1 MIREGRTEWR
11 GKGGKSKV
19 FTEEEVT
26 VAKALFLLAAGV
38 LFVVLATVL
47 AVDLAVD
54 LALLLFP
61 SFPLHSVLPSL
72 IMSLSDVRGTPNA
85 SAH

>member
-1 MIREGRTEWR
+1 MAE
-11 GKGGKSKV
+11 
-19 FTEEEVT
+19 
-26 VAKALFLLAAGV
+26 ALFLLAAGV

-47 AVDLAVD
+47 AVDLA
-54 LALLLFP
+54 LLLFP
-61 SFPLHSVLPSL
+61 PFPLPSVLPSL